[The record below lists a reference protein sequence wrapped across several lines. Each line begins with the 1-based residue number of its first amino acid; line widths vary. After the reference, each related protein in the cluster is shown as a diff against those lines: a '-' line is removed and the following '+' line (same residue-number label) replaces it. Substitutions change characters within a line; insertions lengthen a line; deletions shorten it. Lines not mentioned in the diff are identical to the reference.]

1 MADDDRGGHAAA
13 GLAPA
18 LEAPVLEAPVRVG
31 KPVTLIVVHGALAST
46 TILLVVLAAIG
57 AG

>member
-1 MADDDRGGHAAA
+1 MNGSRTPAGPGPAAVAGTAVRG
-13 GLAPA
+13 
-18 LEAPVLEAPVRVG
+18 APVHVDRPVV
-31 KPVTLIVVHGALAST
+31 PIAVHGALAAT